1 MIVGFT
7 TTYSIRIS
15 IRARCT
21 TLCDKVCQWLA
32 TGRWFSPCPKV
43 SSTNATDRHDIP
55 EILLKVTLNTI
66 TLTRYPLNC
75 CEPSIHSFW
84 RIDGKCKSNNKYNSH
99 VITFENCCHI
109 LFMVSLY
116 YKFLINSKND
126 MNKNIGN
133 LSGRGFSVM
142 GFPTSD
148 KHPSGLFVW
157 GIYVAKYFE
166 KYIITTYRWL

>member
-1 MIVGFT
+1 MH
-7 TTYSIRIS
+7 YSHETVFLLFLKWYI
-15 IRARCT
+15 
-21 TLCDKVCQWLA
+21 
-32 TGRWFSPCPKV
+32 GPKV
-43 SSTNATDRHDIP
+43 SSTNTTDRHDIP

-116 YKFLINSKND
+116 YKWRSVVLVEETLGPGENHRPVASHWQTLSHNVVLLALVEIRTH
-126 MNKNIGN
+126 NISGN
-133 LSGRGFSVM
+133 RHWFHM
-142 GFPTSD
+142 
-148 KHPSGLFVW
+148 
-157 GIYVAKYFE
+157 
-166 KYIITTYRWL
+166 